1 MGARADRALTH
12 VNAEADNLKHHG
24 IINPAAIYAAGFM
37 SSDRRAPMEIKNI
50 LLHLDHSKGCQN
62 RLATALGMAKKHD
75 ALITGLFVVPDYVV
89 PSYVEAQ
96 ISVDLITDVTEKAL
110 HRARETLVGY
120 QQLVDEAEVTMDAHV
135 VEGQVIPILREHS
148 KYSDLLILGQ
158 DDPEDPDNA
167 SYGLA
172 DALLFEGACA
182 CLVVPHSGKLAQPG
196 ERVLL
201 TWNAS
206 RESARAL
213 REAMPLLQ
221 SATTVVVLSSEP
233 DDSDTSIA
241 RSHPHADELARFLES
256 HGIESISSG
265 ISDMDIGPSDAI
277 LGQAAEMNADL
288 IVMGAYG
295 HARLREIIL
304 GGVTRDLLKL
314 SPVPI
319 FMAH

>member
-1 MGARADRALTH
+1 MD
-12 VNAEADNLKHHG
+12 
-24 IINPAAIYAAGFM
+24 F
-37 SSDRRAPMEIKNI
+37 KNI
-50 LLHLDHSKGCQN
+50 LLHLDHSSGCQN
-62 RLATALGMAKKHD
+62 RLETAFALAKKHD

-110 HRARETLVGY
+110 ARASETLSGY
-120 QQLVDEAEVTMDAHV
+120 QKKAEEAGVRMDAHV
-135 VEGQVIPILREHS
+135 VEGQVIPILREHT
-148 KYSDLLILGQ
+148 KYSDLLMLGQ
-158 DDPEDPDNA
+158 DQPDDPDNA

-182 CLVVPHSGKLAQPG
+182 CMVVPHSGKLAVPG
-196 ERVLL
+196 NRILL

-213 REAMPLLQ
+213 HEAMSLLK
-221 SATTVVVLSSEP
+221 SADTVVVLSSEP
-233 DDSDTSIA
+233 DGSDTRIA
-241 RSHPHADELARFLES
+241 RGHPHADELDRYLKS
-256 HGIESISSG
+256 HGIESVSSG
-265 ISDMDIGPSDAI
+265 ISDMDISASDAI

-304 GGVTRDLLKL
+304 GGVTRDLLKR
-314 SPVPI
+314 SPVPL
-319 FMAH
+319 FLAH

>member
-1 MGARADRALTH
+1 MD
-12 VNAEADNLKHHG
+12 
-24 IINPAAIYAAGFM
+24 
-37 SSDRRAPMEIKNI
+37 IKNI
-50 LLHLDHSKGCQN
+50 LLHLDHSSGCQN
-62 RLATALGMAKKHD
+62 RLQTAFAMASNYD

-110 HRARETLVGY
+110 ARARDTLSEY
-120 QQLVDEAEVTMDAHV
+120 QKMAAAAGVTMDAHV

-148 KYSDLLILGQ
+148 KYSDLLMLGQ
-158 DDPEDPDNA
+158 DQPDDPDNA

-182 CLVVPHSGKLAQPG
+182 CMMVPHSGKLALPG
-196 ERVLL
+196 KRILL

-213 REAMPLLQ
+213 REAMPMLKTAETL
-221 SATTVVVLSSEP
+221 VVLSSEP
-233 DDSDTSIA
+233 DDADATIA
-241 RSHPHADELARFLES
+241 RGHPHADELAHFLES
-256 HGIESISSG
+256 HGIESVSSG
-265 ISDMDIGPSDAI
+265 INDLDISASDAI
-277 LGQAAEMNADL
+277 LGQAAEMDADM

-304 GGVTRDLLKL
+304 GGVTRDLLKQ
-314 SPVPI
+314 SPIPL
-319 FMAH
+319 FLAH

>member
-1 MGARADRALTH
+1 VD
-12 VNAEADNLKHHG
+12 V
-24 IINPAAIYAAGFM
+24 
-37 SSDRRAPMEIKNI
+37 KNI
-50 LLHLDHSKGCQN
+50 LLHLDHSSGCQN
-62 RLATALGMAKKHD
+62 RLETAFALAKNYD

-110 HRARETLVGY
+110 ARARDTLSGY
-120 QQLVDEAEVTMDAHV
+120 QKMAEAAGVRIDAHV

-158 DDPEDPDNA
+158 DQPDDPDNA

-182 CLVVPHSGKLAQPG
+182 CMMVPHSGKLSLPG
-196 ERVLL
+196 KRVLL

-213 REAMPLLQ
+213 REAMPILKTAETL
-221 SATTVVVLSSEP
+221 VVLSSEP
-233 DDSDTSIA
+233 DDADTAIA
-241 RSHPHADELARFLES
+241 RGHPHADELTRFLES
-256 HGIESISSG
+256 HGIESVSSG
-265 ISDMDIGPSDAI
+265 ISNMDISASDAI

-304 GGVTRDLLKL
+304 GGVTRDLLKQ
-314 SPVPI
+314 SPIPL
-319 FMAH
+319 FLAH